1 MRKNTFLSAMLIAAS
16 VSVAN
21 AQDAQELIWQNTY
34 GTGVWS
40 TAGSEWGLDYG
51 GVVLPNGWDNGS
63 VAIFNGG
70 GAFKDAEGNEINT
83 ESIKLLGEM
92 EVADI
97 KVSGDKNYS
106 ISYQSEK
113 TTDKIVGE
121 GTLLKEGNGDFILNV
136 LNELK
141 GGTVVRG
148 GRVIM
153 EKADSPN
160 AFGSKV
166 SLEGGAI
173 GMAISENKNALKF
186 SAAPIAVSEGNS
198 GAITAGRYVYLL
210 NEFDV
215 KGKLTIYSGG
225 ERVGF
230 TEDFAGKTDMVGLAG
245 FKGELLVGANNAEG
259 LSPAYRAVFLNT
271 TKKFDDFVAAGN
283 FSGDLY
289 GVDSTFVN
297 TKVTLMNGAGFTSG
311 SGNRCY
317 AIGELNAEE
326 GGWLGGYV
334 KNSNSPDVTYAVGYS
349 NTDVTT
355 PVAIFDP
362 GQKSYNWIRMIK
374 MGTGTYTFTHVN
386 ESPAAV
392 FKGLFVNSGRAYI
405 NIPVTETGV
414 AFDRVTKA
422 PAAMTIYA
430 NAVGGGNGR
439 LVGGIAVEGGKLEV
453 GYMGIGELVL
463 ADING
468 ETQKSPLTVKDGG
481 VVEFELA
488 NATSYDKLTTNNAA
502 TFNGNKIIVK
512 AAASFDIKDGD
523 EFTILDAAVV
533 TVDDTYEIEYEG
545 FPAGLTFTAEKQE
558 YQSGTKTEGEGE
570 EATEVPVMGYKLV
583 LKANGS
589 GSGTGIEATETA
601 EEVVVYGQDGN
612 IVVSGAEVENVVV
625 VNNQGMLVANSNSAV
640 VPMDA
645 MKGLYIVKV
654 KTSKGIVVKKIV
666 L

>member
-1 MRKNTFLSAMLIAAS
+1 MRKNTFLSAMLLAAS

-21 AQDAQELIWQNTY
+21 AQELVWQNSY
-34 GTGVWS
+34 GTGVWGVS
-40 TAGSEWGLDYG
+40 SPEWGKDYG
-51 GVVLPNGWDNGS
+51 GGFLLPNGWDNGS
-63 VAIFNGG
+63 TAIFDGNGK
-70 GAFKDAEGNEINT
+70 FTDEEGNPIET
-83 ESIKLLGEM
+83 ETIKLTGEM

-106 ISYQSEK
+106 ISYQAEK

-166 SLEGGAI
+166 SLEGGAV
-173 GMAISENKNALKF
+173 GMAISDNKNTLKF
-186 SAAPIAVSEGNS
+186 SAASIVVPEKST

-210 NEFDV
+210 NEFGG
-215 KGKLTIYSGG
+215 KGQLAIYSGG

-245 FKGELLVGANNAEG
+245 FEGELLVGANNDEA
-259 LSPAYRAVFLNT
+259 LSPSYRAVFLNS

-289 GVDSTFVN
+289 GVDSTFVY
-297 TKVTLMNGAGFTSG
+297 TKVTLLEGAGFTSG

-334 KNSNSPDVTYAVGYS
+334 KNSNSPDITYAVGYS
-349 NTDVTT
+349 NTDVIT

-362 GQKSYNWIRMIK
+362 GKKSYNWIRMIK

-430 NAVGGGNGR
+430 DAVGGGNGR

-481 VVEFELA
+481 IVEFELA
-488 NATSYDKLTTNNAA
+488 SATSYDKLTTNNVA

-512 AAASFDIKDGD
+512 AAESFDIKNGD
-523 EFTILDAAVV
+523 TFTILDAAVV
-533 TVDDTYEIEYEG
+533 SADDTYEIEYQG

-570 EATEVPVMGYKLV
+570 EATEVPIMGYKIV
-583 LKANGS
+583 LTANGS
-589 GSGTGIEATETA
+589 GAGTGIEVAEAA
-601 EEVVVYGQDGN
+601 EEVVVYAQDGN
-612 IVVSGAEVENVVV
+612 IVVNGVDVENVVV
-625 VNNQGMLVANSNSAV
+625 VNNQGMLIANSNSAI
-640 VPMDA
+640 VPMNV

-654 KTSKGIVVKKIV
+654 KTTKGIVIKKIV

>member
-1 MRKNTFLSAMLIAAS
+1 
-16 VSVAN
+16 
-21 AQDAQELIWQNTY
+21 
-34 GTGVWS
+34 
-40 TAGSEWGLDYG
+40 
-51 GVVLPNGWDNGS
+51 
-63 VAIFNGG
+63 
-70 GAFKDAEGNEINT
+70 
-83 ESIKLLGEM
+83 M

-106 ISYQSEK
+106 ISYQAEK

-121 GTLLKEGNGDFILNV
+121 GTLLKEGSGNFILNV

-148 GRVIM
+148 GCVIM

-166 SLEGGAI
+166 SLEGGGI
-173 GMAISENKNALKF
+173 GMAISDNKNTLKF
-186 SAAPIAVSEGNS
+186 SAASIVVPDKST

-210 NEFDV
+210 NEFGG
-215 KGKLTIYSGG
+215 KGQLTIYSGG

-230 TEDFAGKTDMVGLAG
+230 TEDFAGKTNMAGLTG
-245 FKGELLVGANNAEG
+245 FEGELLVGANNNEA
-259 LSPAYRAVFLNT
+259 LSPGYKAVFLNT

-289 GVDSTFVN
+289 GVDSTFVY
-297 TKVTLMNGAGFTSG
+297 TKVTLLEGAGFTSG

-334 KNSNSPDVTYAVGYS
+334 KNSTSPDITYAVGYS

-362 GQKSYNWIRMIK
+362 GKKSYNWVRLIK
-374 MGTGTYTFTHVN
+374 TGTGTYTFTHVN

-414 AFDRVTKA
+414 ALDRVTKA

-481 VVEFELA
+481 IVEFELA
-488 NATSYDKLTTNNAA
+488 SATSYDKLTTNNVA

-512 AAASFDIKDGD
+512 AAESFDIKNGD
-523 EFTILDAAVV
+523 TFTILDAAVV
-533 TVDDTYEIEYEG
+533 SAGDTYEIEYQG
-545 FPAGLTFTAEKQE
+545 FPAGLTFTAERQE
-558 YQSGTKTEGEGE
+558 YQSGTKIEGEGE
-570 EATEVPVMGYKLV
+570 EATEVPVMGYKIILT
-583 LKANGS
+583 ANGS
-589 GSGTGIEATETA
+589 GTGTGIEVAETA
-601 EEVVVYGQDGN
+601 EEVVVYAQDGS
-612 IVVSGAEVENVVV
+612 IVVNGVDVENVVV
-625 VNNQGMLVANSNSAV
+625 VNNQGIPVANSNSTV
-640 VPMDA
+640 VPMNA
-645 MKGLYIVKV
+645 MEGLYIVKI

>member
-1 MRKNTFLSAMLIAAS
+1 MRKNTFLSAMLLAAS

-21 AQDAQELIWQNTY
+21 AQELVWQNSY
-34 GTGVWS
+34 GTGVWGVS
-40 TAGSEWGLDYG
+40 SPEWGKDYG
-51 GVVLPNGWDNGS
+51 GGFLLPNGWDNGS
-63 VAIFNGG
+63 TAIFDGNGK
-70 GAFKDAEGNEINT
+70 FTDEEGNPIET
-83 ESIKLLGEM
+83 ETIKLTGEM

-106 ISYQSEK
+106 ISYQAEK

-166 SLEGGAI
+166 SLEGGAV
-173 GMAISENKNALKF
+173 GMAISDNKNTLKF
-186 SAAPIAVSEGNS
+186 SAASIVVPEKST

-210 NEFDV
+210 NEFGG
-215 KGKLTIYSGG
+215 KGQLAIYSGG

-230 TEDFAGKTDMVGLAG
+230 TEDFAGKTDMVGLTG
-245 FKGELLVGANNAEG
+245 FEGELLVGANNDEA
-259 LSPAYRAVFLNT
+259 LSPSYRAVFLNS

-289 GVDSTFVN
+289 GVDSTFVY
-297 TKVTLMNGAGFTSG
+297 TKVTLLEGAGFTSG

-334 KNSNSPDVTYAVGYS
+334 KNSNSPDITYAVGYS
-349 NTDVTT
+349 NTDVIT

-362 GQKSYNWIRMIK
+362 GKKSYNWIRMIK

-430 NAVGGGNGR
+430 DAVGGGNGR

-481 VVEFELA
+481 IVEFELA
-488 NATSYDKLTTNNAA
+488 SATSYDKLTTNNVA

-512 AAASFDIKDGD
+512 AAESFDIKNGD
-523 EFTILDAAVV
+523 TFTILDAAVV
-533 TVDDTYEIEYEG
+533 SADDTYEIEYQG

-570 EATEVPVMGYKLV
+570 EATEVPIMGYKIV
-583 LKANGS
+583 LTANGS
-589 GSGTGIEATETA
+589 GAGTGIEVAEAA
-601 EEVVVYGQDGN
+601 EEVVVYAQDGN
-612 IVVSGAEVENVVV
+612 IVVNGVDVENVVV
-625 VNNQGMLVANSNSAV
+625 VNNQGMLIANSNSAI
-640 VPMDA
+640 VPMNV

-654 KTSKGIVVKKIV
+654 KTTKGIVIKKIV

>member
-1 MRKNTFLSAMLIAAS
+1 MRKNTFLSVVLLAAS

-21 AQDAQELIWQNTY
+21 AQDVQELVWQNSY
-34 GTGVWS
+34 GTGIWS
-40 TAGSEWGLDYG
+40 TSDAEWGKDYG
-51 GVVLPNGWDNGS
+51 GVVLPNGWESGYT
-63 VAIFNGG
+63 AIFNGEG
-70 GAFKDAEGNEINT
+70 QFKDADGNDVDT
-83 ESIKLLGEM
+83 ESIKLSGEVDV
-92 EVADI
+92 VAI

-153 EKADSPN
+153 EKTDSPN

-173 GMAISENKNALKF
+173 GMAISDNKNSLKF
-186 SAAPIAVSEGNS
+186 SAAPIVVPEGNS

-210 NEFDV
+210 NEFAG

-230 TEDFAGKTDMVGLAG
+230 TEDFAGKTDMVGLKG
-245 FKGELLVGANNAEG
+245 FDGELLVGANDNES
-259 LSPAYRAVFLNT
+259 LSPGYKAVFLNT
-271 TKKFDDFVAAGN
+271 TKNFEDIVASGN
-283 FSGDLY
+283 FSGKLQ

-297 TKVTLMNGAGFTSG
+297 TKVTLLQGVGFTSG
-311 SGNRCY
+311 SGKRCY

-334 KNSNSPDVTYAVGYS
+334 KNSNSPDITYAMGYS
-349 NTDVTT
+349 NTDVIT

-362 GQKSYNWIRMIK
+362 GKKSYNWIRMIK

-405 NIPVTETGV
+405 NIPVTETSV
-414 AFDRVTKA
+414 ALDRVTKA
-422 PAAMTIYA
+422 SAAMTIYA

-488 NATSYDKLTTNNAA
+488 NATSYDKLTTNNVA

-512 AAASFDIKDGD
+512 AAESFDIKDGD
-523 EFTILDAAVV
+523 KFTILDAAVV
-533 TVDDTYEIEYEG
+533 SADDIYEIEYQG
-545 FPAGLTFTAEKQE
+545 FPQGLTFTAEKQE

-570 EATEVPVMGYKLV
+570 AATEVPVMGYRIV
-583 LKANGS
+583 LTANGS
-589 GSGTGIEATETA
+589 GSGTGIEVSEATE
-601 EEVVVYGQDGN
+601 EVAVYAQDGN
-612 IVVSGAEVENVVV
+612 IVVDGAEIENVVV
-625 VNNQGMLVANSNSAV
+625 VNNQGMLVANSNSQV
-640 VPMDA
+640 VPMNA

-654 KTSKGIVVKKIV
+654 KTAKGIVIKKIV

>member
-1 MRKNTFLSAMLIAAS
+1 MRKNTFLSAMLLAAS

-21 AQDAQELIWQNTY
+21 AQELVWQNSY
-34 GTGVWS
+34 GTGVWGVS
-40 TAGSEWGLDYG
+40 SSEWGKDYG
-51 GVVLPNGWDNGS
+51 GGFLLPNGWDNGS
-63 VAIFNGG
+63 TAIFDGNGK
-70 GAFKDAEGNEINT
+70 FTDEEGNPIET
-83 ESIKLLGEM
+83 ETIKLTGEM

-106 ISYQSEK
+106 ISYQAEK

-166 SLEGGAI
+166 SLEGGAV
-173 GMAISENKNALKF
+173 GMAISDNKNTLKF
-186 SAAPIAVSEGNS
+186 SAASIVVPEKST

-210 NEFDV
+210 NEFGG
-215 KGKLTIYSGG
+215 KGQLAIYSGG

-230 TEDFAGKTDMVGLAG
+230 TEDFAGKTDMVGLTG
-245 FKGELLVGANNAEG
+245 FEGELLVGANNDEA
-259 LSPAYRAVFLNT
+259 LSPSYRAVFLNS

-289 GVDSTFVN
+289 GVDSTFVY
-297 TKVTLMNGAGFTSG
+297 TKVTLLEGAGFTSG

-334 KNSNSPDVTYAVGYS
+334 KNSNSPDITYAVGYS
-349 NTDVTT
+349 NTDVIT

-362 GQKSYNWIRMIK
+362 GKKSYNWIRMIK

-430 NAVGGGNGR
+430 DAVGGGNGR

-481 VVEFELA
+481 IVEFELA
-488 NATSYDKLTTNNAA
+488 SATSYDKLTTNNVA

-512 AAASFDIKDGD
+512 AAESFDIKNGD
-523 EFTILDAAVV
+523 TFTILDAAVV
-533 TVDDTYEIEYEG
+533 SADDTYEIEYQG

-570 EATEVPVMGYKLV
+570 EATEVPIMGYKIV
-583 LKANGS
+583 LTANGS
-589 GSGTGIEATETA
+589 GAGTGIEVAEAA
-601 EEVVVYGQDGN
+601 EEVVVYAQDGN
-612 IVVSGAEVENVVV
+612 IVVNGVDVENVVV
-625 VNNQGMLVANSNSAV
+625 VNNQGMLIANSNSAI
-640 VPMDA
+640 VPMNV

-654 KTSKGIVVKKIV
+654 KTTKGIVIKKIV

>member
-1 MRKNTFLSAMLIAAS
+1 MRKNTFLSVMLLAAS
-16 VSVAN
+16 VSVVN
-21 AQDAQELIWQNTY
+21 AQEFVWQNSY
-34 GTGVWS
+34 GTGIWGVS
-40 TAGSEWGLDYG
+40 ASEWGKDYG
-51 GVVLPNGWDNGS
+51 GFLLPNGWENGS
-63 VAIFNGG
+63 TAIFNGEG
-70 GAFKDAEGNEINT
+70 YFKDADGNDVNT
-83 ESIKLLGEM
+83 EVIKLIGEM

-106 ISYQSEK
+106 ISYQTEK

-160 AFGSKV
+160 VFGSKV

-173 GMAISENKNALKF
+173 GLAISENKSALNF
-186 SAAPIAVSEGNS
+186 SAAAIVVPEGNT
-198 GAITAGRYVYLL
+198 GTITAGRYVYLL
-210 NEFDV
+210 NEFGG
-215 KGKLTIYSGG
+215 KGQLTIYSGG

-230 TEDFAGKTDMVGLAG
+230 TKDFAGKTDMAGLTG
-245 FKGELLVGANNAEG
+245 FEGELLVGANNDEA
-259 LSPAYRAVFLNT
+259 LSPGYRAIFLNT

-289 GVDSTFVN
+289 GVDSTFVY
-297 TKVTLMNGAGFTSG
+297 TKVTLLEGAGFTSG

-334 KNSNSPDVTYAVGYS
+334 KNSNSPDITYAVGYS

-362 GQKSYNWIRMIK
+362 GKKSYNWIRMIK

-405 NIPVTETGV
+405 NIPVTETSV

-481 VVEFELA
+481 VVEFELGS
-488 NATSYDKLTTNNAA
+488 ATSYDKLTTNNVA

-512 AAASFDIKDGD
+512 AAESFDIKNGD
-523 EFTILDAAVV
+523 TFTILDAAVV
-533 TVDDTYEIEYEG
+533 SAGDTYEIEYQG

-558 YQSGTKTEGEGE
+558 YQSGTKIEGEGE
-570 EATEVPVMGYKLV
+570 EATEVPVMGYKIV
-583 LKANGS
+583 LTANGS
-589 GSGTGIEATETA
+589 GAGTGIEVAEAA
-601 EEVVVYGQDGN
+601 EEVAVYAQDGN
-612 IVVSGAEVENVVV
+612 IVVDGADVENVVV
-625 VNNQGMLVANSNSAV
+625 VNNQGMLVANSNSAI
-640 VPMDA
+640 VPMNA

-654 KTSKGIVVKKIV
+654 KTTKGIVIKKIV

>member
-1 MRKNTFLSAMLIAAS
+1 MRKNTFLSAMLLAAS

-21 AQDAQELIWQNTY
+21 AQELVWQNSY
-34 GTGVWS
+34 GTGVWGVS
-40 TAGSEWGLDYG
+40 SSEWGKDYG
-51 GVVLPNGWDNGS
+51 GGFLLPNGWDNGS
-63 VAIFNGG
+63 TAIFDGNGK
-70 GAFKDAEGNEINT
+70 FTDEEGNPIET
-83 ESIKLLGEM
+83 ETIKLTGEM

-106 ISYQSEK
+106 ISYQAEK

-166 SLEGGAI
+166 SLEGGAV
-173 GMAISENKNALKF
+173 GMAISDNKNTLKF
-186 SAAPIAVSEGNS
+186 SAASIVVPEKST

-210 NEFDV
+210 NEFGG
-215 KGKLTIYSGG
+215 KGQLAIYSGG

-245 FKGELLVGANNAEG
+245 FEGELLVGANNDEA
-259 LSPAYRAVFLNT
+259 LSPSYRAVFLNS

-289 GVDSTFVN
+289 GVDSTFVY
-297 TKVTLMNGAGFTSG
+297 TKVTLLEGAGFTSG

-334 KNSNSPDVTYAVGYS
+334 KNSNSPDITYAVGYS
-349 NTDVTT
+349 NTDVIT

-362 GQKSYNWIRMIK
+362 GKKSYNWIRMIK

-430 NAVGGGNGR
+430 DAVGGGNGR

-481 VVEFELA
+481 IVEFELA
-488 NATSYDKLTTNNAA
+488 SATSYDKLTTNNVA

-512 AAASFDIKDGD
+512 AAESFDIKNGD
-523 EFTILDAAVV
+523 TFTILDAAVV
-533 TVDDTYEIEYEG
+533 SADDTYEIEYQG

-570 EATEVPVMGYKLV
+570 EATEVPIMGYKIV
-583 LKANGS
+583 LTANGS
-589 GSGTGIEATETA
+589 GAGTGIEVAEAA
-601 EEVVVYGQDGN
+601 EEVVVYAQDGN
-612 IVVSGAEVENVVV
+612 IVVNGVDVENVVV
-625 VNNQGMLVANSNSAV
+625 VNNQGMLIANSNSAI
-640 VPMDA
+640 VPMNV

-654 KTSKGIVVKKIV
+654 KTTKGIVIKKIV

>member
-1 MRKNTFLSAMLIAAS
+1 MRKNTFLSVALLAAS
-16 VSVAN
+16 VSIAN
-21 AQDAQELIWQNTY
+21 AQELVWQNTY
-34 GTGVWS
+34 GTGVWGVS
-40 TAGSEWGLDYG
+40 ASEWGKDYG
-51 GVVLPNGWDNGS
+51 GIFLPNGWESGS
-63 VAIFNGG
+63 TAIFNGQG
-70 GAFKDAEGNEINT
+70 QFKDAEGNDVLT
-83 ESIKLLGEM
+83 ESIKLTGEIQ
-92 EVADI
+92 VADI

-106 ISYQSEK
+106 VSYQSEK

-121 GTLLKEGNGDFILNV
+121 GTLLKEGSGDFILNV

-141 GGTVVRG
+141 GGTVVRE

-160 AFGSKV
+160 AFGSSV

-173 GMAISENKNALKF
+173 GMAINDNKNSLKF
-186 SAAPIAVSEGNS
+186 SAATISVPEGKT

-210 NEFDV
+210 NEFTG

-245 FKGELLVGANNAEG
+245 FEGELLVGSNLDEA
-259 LSPAYRAVFLNT
+259 LSPGYTALFLNS
-271 TKKFDDFVAAGN
+271 TKKFDDFVAAGD

-297 TKVTLMNGAGFTSG
+297 TKVTLLAGAGFTSG

-334 KNSNSPDVTYAVGYS
+334 KNSNSPDITYAVGYS

-355 PVAIFDP
+355 PVTIFDP
-362 GQKSYNWIRMIK
+362 GAKSYNWVRMIK
-374 MGTGTYTFTHVN
+374 MGTGTYTFTGVN
-386 ESPAAV
+386 ENPAAV
-392 FKGLFVNSGRAYI
+392 FKGLYVNSGRAYI

-414 AFDRVTKA
+414 AFDRVTKVS
-422 PAAMTIYA
+422 AAMTIYA

-463 ADING
+463 ADINDG
-468 ETQKSPLTVKDGG
+468 TQKSPLTVKDGG
-481 VVEFELA
+481 VVEFELSS
-488 NATSYDKLTTNNAA
+488 ATSYDKLTTNNVA

-512 AAASFDIKDGD
+512 AAESFDIKNGD
-523 EFTILDAAVV
+523 TFTILDAAVV
-533 TVDDTYEIEYEG
+533 SADDTYDIEYQG

-558 YQSGTKTEGEGE
+558 YQSGTKTNEEGV
-570 EATEVPVMGYKLV
+570 EVPVMGYKIV
-583 LKANGS
+583 LTANGS
-589 GSGTGIEATETA
+589 GSGTGLEVFEAA
-601 EEVVVYGQDGN
+601 EEVVVYTQDGN
-612 IVVSGAEVENVVV
+612 IVVNGTDVEYVTVL
-625 VNNQGMLVANSNSAV
+625 NNQGVLIANSNSAI
-640 VPMDA
+640 VPMNA

-654 KTSKGIVVKKIV
+654 KTDKGIVVKKIV

>member
-16 VSVAN
+16 VSVVN
-21 AQDAQELIWQNTY
+21 AQDLVWQNTY
-34 GTGVWS
+34 ESGIWS
-40 TAGSEWGLDYG
+40 AKEPEWGKDYG
-51 GVVLPNGWDNGS
+51 GFPLPNGWENGS
-63 VAIFNGG
+63 MAIFNGG
-70 GAFKDAEGNEINT
+70 GAFKDADGNEVDT
-83 ESIKLLGEM
+83 ESIKLSGEIG
-92 EVADI
+92 VADI

-106 ISYQSEK
+106 ISYESEK

-141 GGTVVRG
+141 GGTVVRS

-153 EKADSPN
+153 QKADSPN

-173 GMAISENKNALKF
+173 GMAISENKNTLKF
-186 SAAPIAVSEGNS
+186 SAAPIVVSEGNS

-245 FKGELLVGANNAEG
+245 FEGELLVGANNDEA
-259 LSPAYRAVFLNT
+259 LSPGYRAVFLNS

-297 TKVTLMNGAGFTSG
+297 TKVTLLNGAGFTSG

-334 KNSNSPDVTYAVGYS
+334 KNSNSPDITYAVGYS

-362 GQKSYNWIRMIK
+362 GSKSYNWIRMIK

-422 PAAMTIYA
+422 SAAMTIYA

-488 NATSYDKLTTNNAA
+488 TATSYDKLTTNNVA

-512 AAASFDIKDGD
+512 AAESFDIKDGD
-523 EFTILDAAVV
+523 EFTILDAAVI
-533 TVDDTYEIEYEG
+533 TAEDTYVIEYQG

-558 YQSGTKTEGEGE
+558 YQSGTKIEGE
-570 EATEVPVMGYKLV
+570 EATEIPVTGYKLV
-583 LKANGS
+583 LKAHGA

-601 EEVVVYGQDGN
+601 EEVVVYGQNGN
-612 IVVSGAEVENVVV
+612 IVVSGVDVENVVV

-640 VPMDA
+640 VPMNA

-654 KTSKGIVVKKIV
+654 KTSKGIAVKKIV

>member
-1 MRKNTFLSAMLIAAS
+1 MRKNTFLSVALLAAS
-16 VSVAN
+16 VSIVN
-21 AQDAQELIWQNTY
+21 AQELIWQNSY
-34 GTGVWS
+34 GTGVWGVS
-40 TAGSEWGLDYG
+40 SSEWGKDYG
-51 GVVLPNGWDNGS
+51 GGFLLPNGWDNGS
-63 VAIFNGG
+63 TAIFNGG
-70 GAFKDAEGNEINT
+70 GHFKDADGNDVNT
-83 ESIKLLGEM
+83 ETIKLTGEM

-106 ISYQSEK
+106 ISYQAEK

-121 GTLLKEGNGDFILNV
+121 GTLLKEGSGNFILNV

-148 GRVIM
+148 GCVIM

-160 AFGSKV
+160 AFGRKV
-166 SLEGGAI
+166 SLEGGGI
-173 GMAISENKNALKF
+173 GMAISDNKNTLKF
-186 SAAPIAVSEGNS
+186 SAASIVVPDKST

-210 NEFDV
+210 NEFGG
-215 KGKLTIYSGG
+215 KGQLTIYSGG

-230 TEDFAGKTDMVGLAG
+230 TEDFAGKTDMAGLTG
-245 FKGELLVGANNAEG
+245 FEGELLIGANNNEA
-259 LSPAYRAVFLNT
+259 LSPGYKAVFLNT

-289 GVDSTFVN
+289 GVDSTFVY
-297 TKVTLMNGAGFTSG
+297 TKVTLLEGAGFTSG

-334 KNSNSPDVTYAVGYS
+334 KNSTSPDITYAVGYS

-362 GQKSYNWIRMIK
+362 GKKSYNWVRLIK
-374 MGTGTYTFTHVN
+374 TGTGTYTFTHVN

-414 AFDRVTKA
+414 ALDRVTKA

-481 VVEFELA
+481 IVEFELA
-488 NATSYDKLTTNNAA
+488 SATSYDKLTTNNVA

-512 AAASFDIKDGD
+512 AAESFDIKNGD
-523 EFTILDAAVV
+523 TFTILDAAVV
-533 TVDDTYEIEYEG
+533 SAGDTYEIEYQG
-545 FPAGLTFTAEKQE
+545 FPAGLTFTAERQE
-558 YQSGTKTEGEGE
+558 YQSGTKIEGEGE
-570 EATEVPVMGYKLV
+570 EATEVPVMGYKIILT
-583 LKANGS
+583 ANGS
-589 GSGTGIEATETA
+589 GTGTGIEVAETA
-601 EEVVVYGQDGN
+601 EEVVVYAQDGS
-612 IVVSGAEVENVVV
+612 IVVNGVDVENVVV
-625 VNNQGMLVANSNSAV
+625 VNNQGIPVANSNSTV
-640 VPMDA
+640 VPMNA
-645 MKGLYIVKV
+645 MEGLYIVKI